1 MNNSSIFLEGLLLRE
16 DIRLQQSENT
26 VSNMLRESYCLVLQE
41 QEKL

>member
-1 MNNSSIFLEGLLLRE
+1 MNNSSIFLEGPLLPE

-26 VSNMLRESYCLVLQE
+26 ASNMLRESYCLVLQE